1 MITNRKDM
9 INDLS
14 KYMNSRKG
22 NKRDLVN
29 IGVIVPISR
38 LQKQSPSRIQFHS
51 IYHIQKINSSLSMN
65 VMGAAVL

>member
-38 LQKQSPSRIQFHS
+38 LQNKALPGFSFIQSITYKRST
-51 IYHIQKINSSLSMN
+51 
-65 VMGAAVL
+65 VLYQ